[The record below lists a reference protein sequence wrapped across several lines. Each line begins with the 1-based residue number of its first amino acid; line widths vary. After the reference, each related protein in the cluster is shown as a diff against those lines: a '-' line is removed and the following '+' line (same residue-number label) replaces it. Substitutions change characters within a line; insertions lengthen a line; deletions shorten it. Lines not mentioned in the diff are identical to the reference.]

1 MCSCSK
7 EPETSLLYL
16 LRYDLYSIY
25 QLKLLNDVCDLNRSL
40 KNSPEEKLLKI
51 LLYRVEDLT
60 SQLNSENL
68 KCTIKL
74 IKKSDRFSGSLSL
87 S

>member
-51 LLYRVEDLT
+51 LLYRVEDFT

-74 IKKSDRFSGSLSL
+74 IKKSDRFSGPLSL

>member
-7 EPETSLLYL
+7 EPETSLHYL
-16 LRYDLYSIY
+16 LCYDLYSIY
-25 QLKLLNDVCDLNRSL
+25 QLELLNDVCDLNRSL